1 MHQLTWLEG
10 FGYLASVIVAV
21 SLMMS
26 SIVKLRWYNLV
37 GAAAF
42 SVYGF
47 MIQAYPVG
55 VLNGFIAL
63 CDVYYLIR
71 MYSAKERLRIIR
83 ATPGSDYLQCFFEEY
98 RTEIAQLFPDF
109 TFQVE
114 AGSVSLYVL
123 RDLVPACVFIGTPGP
138 EGVLNVDLDFAVP
151 AYRDFK
157 PGEHLFIK
165 NQGLFRDLGFRRL
178 VARAHV
184 AHHDVYLRRM
194 GFTPTGQEK
203 GATLFSR
210 ELA

>member
-37 GAAAF
+37 GASAF

-47 MIQAYPVG
+47 LIQAYPVG

-63 CDVYYLIR
+63 CDVYYLVRI
-71 MYSAKERLRIIR
+71 YSAKERLRIINVP
-83 ATPGSDYLQCFFEEY
+83 PGSEYLQCVFDEY
-98 RTEIAQLFPDF
+98 RTEISRLFPDF
-109 TFQVE
+109 DFRLE
-114 AGSVSLYVL
+114 SNRVSLYVL
-123 RDLVPACVFIGTPGP
+123 RNLVPACVFIGTPGDD
-138 EGVLNVDLDFAVP
+138 GVLNVDLDFVVP

-157 PGEHLFIK
+157 PGEFLFIE
-165 NQGLFRDLGFRRL
+165 NQQLFRDLGFRRL
-178 VARAHV
+178 QAHSHAR
-184 AHHDVYLRRM
+184 HHDAYLRRM
-194 GFTPTGQEK
+194 GFTPAGQEK
-203 GATLFSR
+203 GATLFTR